1 MRIRVEEIIEQDQ
14 FETQHGTL
22 LGWKFRAIDE
32 NANEVFCGIN
42 TKPNNSL
49 KPGDEFDFE
58 PSGKVVGVYTLGKR
72 AQNQQGRGQR
82 SFPSNNGQNRPATA
96 QGAPQS
102 HAAAP
107 QAPRVVPT
115 VTEAGAALAGL
126 LGRSLKLV
134 TSVAPEASIDARL
147 DSARAIAISLKIA
160 LDRGDIR
167 PDPTAADLA
176 AEAAAQAAAV
186 KAEEERLERELEAA
200 REKLRAAQPK
210 PAPPGYEASVPAD
223 DGADDPLPF

>member
-32 NANEVFCGIN
+32 NANEVLCGIN
-42 TKPNNSL
+42 TKPNNVL

-72 AQNQQGRGQR
+72 AQNQQGRGGQR
-82 SFPSNNGQNRPATA
+82 SFPSNGTQNRPATA

-102 HAAAP
+102 HASQP

-210 PAPPGYEASVPAD
+210 PAPPGYEPAEPIEAGD
-223 DGADDPLPF
+223 NIPF